1 MTVLTASSAPTPP
14 VATPA
19 GLGKVW
25 SKPNNE
31 DTGQCSAGSLGTWR
45 RINGVSGQSKRPRPT
60 PNSA

>member
-1 MTVLTASSAPTPP
+1 MTVPKASSTPTHP

-25 SKPNNE
+25 PKPSIE
-31 DTGQCSAGSLGTWR
+31 DTGQCSAGSLGAWR
-45 RINGVSGQSKRPRPT
+45 RIHGVSGQSKRPRPT